1 MSDQTEYD
9 LVVVGG
15 GSGGVACARRAAS
28 YGAKV
33 ALVEGSRLGGTCVI
47 RGCVP
52 KKLLM
57 YASQFGAQLR
67 DGLQPGWVVHEASFS
82 MQAWQQAKQTEIDRL
97 EGIYAKMLQNS
108 GVEVFRGWASLPDA
122 NHVQVGQT
130 VLATRRILIA
140 TGGAPNRTAFEG
152 LDIAPT
158 SNELL
163 DLTELPAHIGIVGA
177 GYIAMEFACIM
188 RGLGARVS
196 VYYRAELPL
205 RGFDLSLRQRA
216 AEAMQAQ
223 GIELHPHSD
232 CKKLERVAD
241 QFVLH
246 TQTGAHRFDWIL
258 NATGR
263 SPNTEGLGLDRLGVR
278 LGAAGEVL
286 VDEWNRSSV
295 QGIFAVGDVT
305 NRVNLT
311 PVAIAQ
317 GRALAENE
325 FNGKNLTVDH
335 NSIPSAAFTSPPIA
349 TVGLTEE
356 QAAAS
361 GPVRVFET
369 AFRPMKTAF
378 SGGNQQTY
386 MKLVIDDR
394 TDRILG
400 IHMLG
405 DDAPEMIQVLGIT
418 YVMGA
423 TKADFDRTVA
433 VHPTSAEEWVLMR
446 EISRRV

>member
-1 MSDQTEYD
+1 MSNQTEYD

-15 GSGGVACARRAAS
+15 GSGGVASARRAAS
-28 YGAKV
+28 YGARV
-33 ALVEGSRLGGTCVI
+33 ALIEGSRLGGTCVI

-52 KKLLM
+52 KKLMM

-108 GVEVFRGWASLPDA
+108 GVEVFAGWATLLDPTR
-122 NHVQVGQT
+122 VQVGDT
-130 VLATRRILIA
+130 VLQTKRILIA
-140 TGGAPNRTAFEG
+140 TGGTPNRDAFEG
-152 LDIAPT
+152 LDKAPT

-163 DLTELPAHIGIVGA
+163 DLSELPSHIGIIGA

-188 RGLGARVS
+188 RGLGVQVS
-196 VYYRAELPL
+196 VYYRADLPL
-205 RGFDLSLRQRA
+205 RGFDLSVRQRA
-216 AEAMQAQ
+216 AQAMQAQ

-232 CKKLERVAD
+232 CKKLEGEAG
-241 QFVLH
+241 QFTLH
-246 TQTGAHRFDWIL
+246 TQTGAHRFDWVL

-263 SPNTEGLGLDRLGVR
+263 SPNTAGLGLERLGVA
-278 LGAAGEVL
+278 LGSAGEVV

-295 QGIFAVGDVT
+295 AGIFAVGDVT

-325 FNGKNLTVDH
+325 FNGKQLTVDH
-335 NSIPSAAFTSPPIA
+335 LSVPSAAFTSPPIGA
-349 TVGLTEE
+349 VGLTEE
-356 QAAAS
+356 QAAAR
-361 GPVRVFET
+361 GPIRVYET

-386 MKLVIDDR
+386 MKLVVDDQ

-405 DDAPEMIQVLGIT
+405 DDAPEMIQVLGVT

-433 VHPTSAEEWVLMR
+433 VHPTSAEEWVLLR
-446 EISRRV
+446 EVSRRA